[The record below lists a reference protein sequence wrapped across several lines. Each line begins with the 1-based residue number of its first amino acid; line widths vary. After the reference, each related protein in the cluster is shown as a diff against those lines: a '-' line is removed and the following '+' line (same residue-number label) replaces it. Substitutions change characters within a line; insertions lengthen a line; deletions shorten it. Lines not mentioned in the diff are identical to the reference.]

1 MFYIMNKMIIKGVIL
16 MVGQRIKYLRE
27 QKGLTINELSF
38 LSNVSKSY
46 ISSIERGIQKNPSIK
61 VLMKISLTL
70 DTPLENIISSPQK
83 GGMLGEEWIEL
94 LEEAIKQGLT
104 KEEFH
109 EFLSFVHYKKKRYI
123 NE

>member
-1 MFYIMNKMIIKGVIL
+1 MIIKGVIL

-46 ISSIERGIQKNPSIK
+46 ISSIERGLQKNPSIK

-70 DTPLENIISSPQK
+70 DTSLENIISSPQK

-94 LEEAIKQGLT
+94 LEEAINQGLT

-109 EFLSFVHYKKKRYI
+109 EFLSFVQHKRKRHS